1 MFEQERL
8 RGDGAYATG
17 AEQLCAGDH
26 QVNGEDEDFAHRA
39 NGTITTGA
47 FKTARRRRIASHY
60 EFAPHTLVSAMPSK
74 ATPAL
79 TVHRAARQACQ
90 TPTFSG
96 NVVGTGKPRLETK
109 LHR

>member
-39 NGTITTGA
+39 NGTITAGA
-47 FKTARRRRIASHY
+47 FKTARRRRIGSHY
-60 EFAPHTLVSAMPSK
+60 EFAPDRLPGSPGGITDCAMHRGDRPPYIVSGAIG
-74 ATPAL
+74 
-79 TVHRAARQACQ
+79 C
-90 TPTFSG
+90 
-96 NVVGTGKPRLETK
+96 
-109 LHR
+109 